1 MSELKFLPC
10 PFCGGEAKVIEDSM
24 LICGH
29 RYWRIIHNSNDC
41 PITDAFGI
49 FRSSAKYSTAEKAIA
64 AWNRRAQPENE
75 ALTLSELRWMGG
87 EPVWIQ
93 ESAPYTFAG
102 YKILCSPVVDEYE
115 DVCFE
120 GGDCYY
126 SHDYGKTWFAYRTK
140 PERSEGE

>member
-1 MSELKFLPC
+1 MSELKLLPC
-10 PFCGGEAKVIEDSM
+10 PFCGGEARLRYLKPLGWVQCKK
-24 LICGH
+24 CGATSAAVSD
-29 RYWRIIHNSNDC
+29 YYEE
-41 PITDAFGI
+41 TDGKGQAV
-49 FRSSAKYSTAEKAIA
+49 A

-75 ALTLSELRWMGG
+75 PLTLSELRGMGG

-120 GGDCYY
+120 GGDRYY
-126 SHDYGKTWFAYRTK
+126 SHDYGKAWLAYRAK

>member
-1 MSELKFLPC
+1 MSEIMNC
-10 PFCGGEAKVIEDSM
+10 PFCGGIATIQQDTRYPRYGKKDTVKAYEPICTNTDC
-24 LICGH
+24 LI
-29 RYWRIIHNSNDC
+29 YKADNVYFTSE
-41 PITDAFGI
+41 
-49 FRSSAKYSTAEKAIA
+49 KKAIA

-75 ALTLSELRWMGG
+75 ALTLDELRGMGG

-126 SHDYGKTWFAYRTK
+126 SHDYGDTWLAYRTK